1 MSTVKTGWLKNN
13 NGEKFAPKT
22 LTSQVLTDEGITL
35 ESQLSVD
42 LDAALAEA
50 KAYTD
55 TMTSGI
61 ASTGVVDNKINA
73 HNTSESAHSDIRN
86 LVNELS
92 TKVNNFLDVDDAT
105 TDQLSEV
112 LTLINNNKGTLD
124 SITSSKVNVSD
135 IVDNLTTSS
144 ETKVLSAKQG
154 VALKALIDALQEVVN
169 GKAAT
174 VHSHAISDVTNLQS
188 TLNEKAS
195 KTSLDGHTG
204 DAVAHI
210 SAGERTKWN
219 EAKAHADSDHAPVEA
234 QANVIESIKVNGT
247 AQTITGKAVN
257 ITVPTTAADIGASP
271 STHNHDSD
279 YDAKGAASAVQ
290 TNLNTLDDKVDDHLD
305 DTDSHVTAQKKTNWD
320 TAYSHSQSTH
330 ARTDATKVAKSNTNG
345 NILINGTETTVY
357 THPSGTNPHGTTKSD
372 VGLGNVDNTSD
383 ANKPVST
390 AQAAAIK
397 VVQDEVTAHTGSSDI
412 HFTPAERAKLAGI
425 ADNANKYSHPNSG
438 VKTGTYRSVTVDAQ
452 GHVTGGTNPTT
463 ISGYGI
469 TDAFTKTE
477 VNSALSKKSDSGHG
491 HDAATTSANGFM
503 TSAMVTKLNGITDNA
518 TRVIVDSNLSATSTN
533 AIENKAVNSAI
544 ATATSAISA
553 NTNSIVA
560 LEEALAGIQ
569 EVTSAEIQTL
579 FSK

>member
-22 LTSQVLTDEGITL
+22 LTSQVLTDEGVTL

-42 LDAALAEA
+42 LDATLAEA

-169 GKAAT
+169 GKADT
-174 VHSHAISDVTNLQS
+174 VHSHTISDVTNLQS

-204 DAVAHI
+204 DTVAHI

-257 ITVPTTAADIGASP
+257 ITVPT
-271 STHNHDSD
+271 NNN
-279 YDAKGAASAVQ
+279 Q
-290 TNLNTLDDKVDDHLD
+290 L
-305 DTDSHVTAQKKTNWD
+305 
-320 TAYSHSQSTH
+320 
-330 ARTDATKVAKSNTNG
+330 TNG
-345 NILINGTETTVY
+345 AGYI
-357 THPSGTNPHGTTKSD
+357 
-372 VGLGNVDNTSD
+372 TSSAI
-383 ANKPVST
+383 ANK
-390 AQAAAIK
+390 
-397 VVQDEVTAHTGSSDI
+397 
-412 HFTPAERAKLAGI
+412 
-425 ADNANKYSHPNSG
+425 ADKA
-438 VKTGTYRSVTVDAQ
+438 
-452 GHVTGGTNPTT
+452 TT
-463 ISGYGI
+463 LSGYGI
-469 TDAFTKTE
+469 ADAYTKTE
-477 VNSALSKKSDSGHG
+477 MDSALSKKSDSSHG
-491 HDAATTSANGFM
+491 HNAATTSANGFM

-518 TRVIVDSNLSATSTN
+518 TRVIVDSSLSATSTN

-560 LEEALAGIQ
+560 LQEALAGIQ